1 MSINNLPFFSLKNV
15 FTMILVSVLSVLSV
29 KYIKNKRNENLTIKN
44 DRVANL
50 KMDRR
55 LNFNLKN

>member
-1 MSINNLPFFSLKNV
+1 
-15 FTMILVSVLSVLSV
+15 MILVSVLSVLSV